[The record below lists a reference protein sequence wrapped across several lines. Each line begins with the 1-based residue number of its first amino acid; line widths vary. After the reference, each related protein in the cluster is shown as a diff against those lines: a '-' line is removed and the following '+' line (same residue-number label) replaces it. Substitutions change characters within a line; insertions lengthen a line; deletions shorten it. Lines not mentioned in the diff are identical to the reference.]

1 MSAARTMIDLI
12 GCVVVAAV
20 GWGCEAGNL
29 GSSSMSPT
37 IAPGEKV
44 TVDYSAYAISQP
56 KRWDVV
62 AFEPPGGSNQTW
74 VFRVVAMP
82 GERVDF
88 ASNGIAVNGRPLTL
102 PLEITNVTYLSLDVM
117 GQRSMVPS
125 PYLVPM
131 SSYFLLGDNSRN
143 ANDSRFLGAI
153 PKTNIVGRVRGK

>member
-1 MSAARTMIDLI
+1 MIDLI

-20 GWGCEAGNL
+20 AWGCDAGNM

-37 IAPGEKV
+37 TAPGEKV
-44 TVDYSAYAISQP
+44 TVDYSAYAFSQP

-74 VFRVVAMP
+74 VFRVVALP

-88 ASNGIAVNGRPLTL
+88 ASNGIAVNGRPLGL
-102 PLEITNVTYLSLDVM
+102 PLEITNVTYLSMDVM
-117 GQRSMVPS
+117 GRRSMVPS

-143 ANDSRFLGAI
+143 ASDSRFLGAI
-153 PKTNIVGRVRGK
+153 PRTNIVGRVRGK